1 MLNSAHAG
9 EAPKGLHAHDLA
21 EAIRELRQ
29 RVRWHDTPGAHRAA
43 AIKAGK
49 NTKKSTKKSAK
60 KKK

>member
-9 EAPKGLHAHDLA
+9 KAPKGIHVHDLA

-43 AIKAGK
+43 AIKAK
-49 NTKKSTKKSAK
+49 TATKKTAK